1 MRPTPDDRAPT
12 RLEQSLDA
20 WGRAAAHDAGDMP
33 GSLAGAVTARRHAR
47 RAQQGGA
54 ALAIV
59 VIALGA
65 IAWLAPETGVTD
77 PAPDDR
83 PLVASA
89 PSARLIDIR
98 RANPAMDIDDLRLPE
113 TRFGAAGGPDALR
126 EALGLR
132 PYEPGAQDGAETL
145 ESKSESSSPP
155 SR

>member
-20 WGRAAAHDAGDMP
+20 WGRAAAHDAGGMP
-33 GSLAGAVTARRHAR
+33 APLAGAVASRRHAR
-47 RAQQGGA
+47 RAQRGGA

-59 VIALGA
+59 VVALGA
-65 IAWLAPETGVTD
+65 IAWLAPDTIDIDV
-77 PAPDDR
+77 APDDR
-83 PLVASA
+83 PLMASA

-113 TRFGAAGGPDALR
+113 TRFGGAGGPDALR

-132 PYEPGAQDGAETL
+132 PYEPATASDPDESL
-145 ESKSESSSPP
+145 E
-155 SR
+155 R